1 MERGIFLLVLEEE
14 DVEYM
19 REGGSLEVNNRSRW
33 HAVEQVMVK
42 MGTCQS
48 SGEGMRAKAFT
59 QACELIEGRGTGSAR
74 GASCHTERE
83 AWFGKIGIHHLTSPS
98 ADSRNGYQD
107 VFSLPSC
114 MLQVWQRWPLRRGL
128 L

>member
-59 QACELIEGRGTGSAR
+59 QACELIEALRDEAQAAHAEHHVIQNAR
-74 GASCHTERE
+74 
-83 AWFGKIGIHHLTSPS
+83 L
-98 ADSRNGYQD
+98 
-107 VFSLPSC
+107 
-114 MLQVWQRWPLRRGL
+114 GL
-128 L
+128 AKLEYTI